1 MLRTVGWFL
10 IPAAAYITPFI
21 NSPALGIHT
30 ASLRIGFAASRGGST
45 KMALGRLLGW
55 L

>member
-1 MLRTVGWFL
+1 MGFP

-21 NSPALGIHT
+21 NTPPLGIHT
-30 ASLRIGFAASRGGST
+30 ASLRIGFAASRGGIKRRWHSED
-45 KMALGRLLGW
+45 LLGW